1 MIEKGICP
9 VCLAFQDP
17 STGECLACGKKY
29 HILDI
34 PTDISLRQSDINN
47 PIDFIVRFNN
57 GFMVFSS
64 CPRMETSQSQ
74 REVILNGTPEFCF
87 LNNYKNEAKIVFDF
101 IPDEKTDTLFTLY
114 TDALKI

>member
-34 PTDISLRQSDINN
+34 PTDINLRQSDNN
-47 PIDFIVRFNN
+47 PMDFIVRFNN

-64 CPRMETSQSQ
+64 YPRMEISQSQ
-74 REVILNGTPEFCF
+74 EEAILNGTPEFCF
-87 LNNYKNEAKIVFDF
+87 LNNYKSEAKIIFDF
-101 IPDEKTDTLFTLY
+101 IPDEETKTLFTLY